1 MKNDVEDV
9 DFKKN
14 DSFTGMHITLLMKV
28 VHVLVPSHYPG
39 IDSDSDDDSNSR
51 RDKAEEI
58 SRSNVIKVDEAIL
71 IHGSKAMM
79 VTELVHTM
87 EVSTFLTITT
97 MTAVNRR

>member
-14 DSFTGMHITLLMKV
+14 ASFAGMHITLLMNEV
-28 VHVLVPSHYPG
+28 DVLVPSHYPG
-39 IDSDSDDDSNSR
+39 IDSNSNDDSNSR

-58 SRSNVIKVDEAIL
+58 SRSNVIEVDETVL

-79 VTELVHTM
+79 VTDLVHTT

-97 MTAVNRR
+97 MMAVNRR